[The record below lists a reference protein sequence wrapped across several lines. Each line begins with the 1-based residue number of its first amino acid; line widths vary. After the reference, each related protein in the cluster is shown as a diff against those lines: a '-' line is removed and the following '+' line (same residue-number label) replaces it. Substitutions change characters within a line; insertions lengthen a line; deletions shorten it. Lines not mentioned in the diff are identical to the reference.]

1 MTLHKLTAGHGYQY
15 LIRQVVA
22 LDDTRR
28 GRASLADYYSSK
40 GETPGRWMGRG
51 LASLGQPVGRDPGD
65 PLVAEYW
72 TVAEGSEVSEPQMK
86 ALFGEGLHPNAEK
99 IAEVLL
105 DRGVAVAAA
114 ASRLGRP
121 FRVDAGENA
130 FIRRLREAYGASTSA
145 SGRSVL
151 PRLLKRCA
159 RKSVRR

>member
-1 MTLHKLTAGHGYQY
+1 
-15 LIRQVVA
+15 
-22 LDDTRR
+22 
-28 GRASLADYYSSK
+28 
-40 GETPGRWMGRG
+40 
-51 LASLGQPVGRDPGD
+51 
-65 PLVAEYW
+65 LVAEYW
-72 TVAEGSEVSEPQMK
+72 TVDEGSEVSEPQMK

-99 IAEVLL
+99 IAEALL
-105 DRGVAVAAA
+105 DRGATVAAA